1 MKGSYENFIFKMG
14 QIDKGIANY
23 LYSCIPH
30 TGGSR
35 PSYKGGGGGGQLSR
49 PLVKGGR
56 PVSKKFF
63 FGPSG
68 LS

>member
-35 PSYKGGGGGGQLSR
+35 PSYKGGGGGGSY
-49 PLVKGGR
+49 PD
-56 PVSKKFF
+56 P
-63 FGPSG
+63 
-68 LS
+68 